1 MIFLIDHNLK
11 GHALVLFGAIATQG
25 WLDIVPMQFVTF
37 AEMDLLIDSDDRTV
51 WRLAQENQMILLTAN
66 RSMKG
71 KDSLEQ
77 VMREEN
83 TSESLPVITVSNAD
97 RLEVGALKV
106 LLKSCLIL
114 IPIEVRGESSF
125 RSILKTLVD
134 RVCSDRQHGITTLL
148 QRTDKVAGVAAKVV
162 SSR

>member
-11 GHALVLFGAIATQG
+11 GHALVFFGAIASQG
-25 WLDIVPMQFVTF
+25 WLSIVPIQFVTF
-37 AEMDLLIDSDDRTV
+37 DEMSLSVDSDDRVV
-51 WRLAQENQMILLTAN
+51 WRFAQENQMILLTAN

-97 RLEVGALKV
+97 RLLNDSEYRERCVESLIEIILDIDTYLGARR
-106 LLKSCLIL
+106 IF
-114 IPIEVRGESSF
+114 IPQS
-125 RSILKTLVD
+125 
-134 RVCSDRQHGITTLL
+134 
-148 QRTDKVAGVAAKVV
+148 
-162 SSR
+162 

>member
-11 GHALVLFGAIATQG
+11 GHALVWVGAIATQG

-37 AEMDLLIDSDDRTV
+37 AEMDLSINSDDRTV

-66 RSMKG
+66 RSMEG

-77 VMREEN
+77 VLREEN

-97 RLEVGALKV
+97 RLLNDSEYRGRCVESLVEIVLDIDTYRGARR
-106 LLKSCLIL
+106 IF
-114 IPIEVRGESSF
+114 IP
-125 RSILKTLVD
+125 
-134 RVCSDRQHGITTLL
+134 
-148 QRTDKVAGVAAKVV
+148 
-162 SSR
+162 